1 MKSLFQSK
9 YTRNNY
15 TKIIRDVFAHT
26 YEELTTPEQI
36 NRIDTALAEKAY
48 KLGVIKLTCGKEI
61 AVYETVLSSS
71 CNLSRNRVGVRNLLK
86 NSWKYYDGAFIASY
100 KSEDEEWRF
109 SFLSETKNFDNQGN
123 YVRHATQAKRYTY
136 LFGAE
141 HPCRTANERFEI
153 LKASKKELKDIIEA
167 FSVEALSKDFYQK
180 LYNWYEW
187 AIDPKTGITF
197 PDISSHSL
205 TKDSEDIN
213 VKIIRMIT
221 RILFVWFIKQK
232 GLIPNSLFNINELE
246 KILVDFDSESKENG
260 NYYNA
265 ILQNLFFATLN
276 RAVIDEEGNPRRF
289 ANRKGKRDL
298 RTLYRYAD
306 LFQISEDEII
316 ELFNKIPFLN
326 GGLFECLDKF
336 KSIDIQQ
343 DEDVYYDGFS
353 RNEMRDSKGNY
364 KYRAFVPNILFFN
377 IDNSSEEKH
386 LGLFQLLS
394 QYNFTIEEN
403 ATDDAQVSLDP
414 ELLGRVFENLLADYN
429 YETQESARKATGSFY
444 TPRIIVNY
452 MVDESL
458 IEYLHAHCPNIDVNL
473 IRQVFDIHQKPNNLS
488 QEQSSEIINAIKKI
502 KILDPACG
510 SGAFPMGCLLRMV
523 EIVEILQ
530 GHSCNRYELKLHII
544 ENCIFGVDIQ
554 PIAML
559 ISKLRFFISL
569 ICEQNNVNFDSP
581 ETNYDINTLPNLE
594 TKFVSANTLISPAI
608 RQYDDNDWTN
618 DEDLTR
624 LKNDLLAI
632 RHEHFCARSSY
643 KKQKIK
649 DDDEAKRGEI
659 LIHILKTAYKPNED
673 KINQWQEGIA
683 KRQEELLN
691 FQGEKWVEEW
701 INQQGSLF
709 YACEPTLFRRDV
721 NKEKREKL
729 NKEIISLR
737 EEIKKERDKSSTQG
751 FEDAVKQLTKWN
763 PYDQNS
769 SSPFFDP
776 EWMFG
781 VEDGFDIVIGNPPYV
796 QLQNNGGY
804 LAQKYNDCNYETF
817 ARTGDI
823 YCLFYERGW
832 QLLNQGGHLCYI
844 TSNKWMRAG
853 YGEATRK
860 FFAEKTNPKQL
871 VDFGG
876 IQVFE
881 SATVDTNILLFAKEN
896 NTFKTKACVIK
907 DKELKKMSDYFRQHQ
922 IETAFSNG
930 TESWVVLSQIERQIK
945 EKIERIGTPLKDWD
959 IQINYGIKT
968 GFNEAFI
975 IDGKKRQELIEQDP
989 KSAEIIRPIL
999 RGRDIKRY
1007 SYEFAD
1013 LYLITTF
1020 PSLKIDIEQYP
1031 AVKQHLLSFGY
1042 DRLKQTGEK
1051 GSRKKTNN
1059 KWFETQDS
1067 INYWEDFYKQKIIY
1081 PNMTKYMPFYL
1092 DNKNFYTNQKCFII
1106 TGKNIGFLTAFLNSS
1121 LFKYCYID
1129 NFPKLGEKGRELS
1142 KIFFDKISVIQPNND
1157 VEKQFLSAVISIQE
1171 QYTKEKVLAIDKM
1184 IFDIYNLSQKEREI
1198 IGFIEIE

>member
-1013 LYLITTF
+1013 LWLINTHNG
-1020 PSLKIDIEQYP
+1020 LKEKDIKPINIDDYP
-1031 AVKQHLLSFGY
+1031 AVKQHLDKYFPQL
-1042 DRLKQTGEK
+1042 EK
-1051 GSRKKTNN
+1051 R
-1059 KWFETQDS
+1059 QDKGDTPYNLRNCAY
-1067 INYWEDFYKQKIIY
+1067 IEDFYKQKIMYSEIVRE
-1081 PNMTKYMPFYL
+1081 PQFFL
-1092 DNKNFYTNQKCFII
+1092 DNAGEFFPEATSFILTGNHLEYLCNMFNSKTIAYAFKTFYA
-1106 TGKNIGFLTAFLNSS
+1106 GGG
-1121 LFKYCYID
+1121 
-1129 NFPKLGEKGRELS
+1129 LGENGYRYKKVFFEKLPIPKFENS
-1142 KIFFDKISVIQPNND
+1142 DIQKQLEESTDDIESLIFKLYSFTSEEIK
-1157 VEKQFLSAVISIQE
+1157 
-1171 QYTKEKVLAIDKM
+1171 
-1184 IFDIYNLSQKEREI
+1184 EI
-1198 IGFIEIE
+1198 IRY